1 MDERQIHLKIK
12 NEVKK
17 YEALKKS
24 FLKLY
29 ESEQKASKG
38 RLETISKLN
47 KLEEID
53 NSQLKEI
60 YDIFIAEME
69 ELEKKRETHLQ
80 KISDFILPVT
90 NCYPNKLKEP
100 KEYLKNYEEAKKR
113 KEKLEK
119 NRNISQVQDI
129 NGDLAKSIREENA
142 KGEDIQ
148 KGMMTFERA
157 RCNDNKKLFLHFI
170 HSELKYHAA
179 ALENLTSL
187 FSQINEK
194 EPKESFEEFIDK
206 YKIDIDLKELGIDID
221 EIKKKKDEREKKEK
235 VQASEVHEDDFEED
249 NQSDKVKESK
259 KKIAN
264 SNRTSEDEV

>member
-1 MDERQIHLKIK
+1 MDERQIHLKI
-12 NEVKK
+12 NSEIKK

-29 ESEQKASKG
+29 ESEKKTSKG
-38 RLETISKLN
+38 RLETFDKLK

-53 NSQLKEI
+53 NTQLKEI
-60 YDIFIAEME
+60 YDIFMGQMK

-90 NCYPNKLKEP
+90 NCYPNKLKDP

-129 NGDLAKSIREENA
+129 NGELAQSIREENRI
-142 KGEDIQ
+142 GEEVQ
-148 KGMMTFERA
+148 NGMMTFESA

-194 EPKESFEEFIDK
+194 EPKESFDEFIEK
-206 YKIDIDLKELGIDID
+206 YKIDIDLKELGIDIE
-221 EIKKKKDEREKKEK
+221 EIKKKKNEREKKEK
-235 VQASEVHEDDFEED
+235 DQASEVHGDDFEED

-264 SNRTSEDEV
+264 SSRVSEDEF